1 MKTILPSTELF
12 TTSEVEIHY
21 ARKILGE
28 TRYIHSANDANN
40 ILRKYINQNQL
51 DLRESFWVLLLTN
64 ANQVVA
70 ISETA
75 RGTSRGTPVNAK
87 YIFQLALLTNA
98 SAIILAH
105 NHPSGK
111 LAISHSDIE
120 ETKKIKKLA
129 RMMEMTLLDHIIIT
143 SESFISMKEEN
154 KL

>member
-1 MKTILPSTELF
+1 M
-12 TTSEVEIHY
+12 
-21 ARKILGE
+21 
-28 TRYIHSANDANN
+28 
-40 ILRKYINQNQL
+40 
-51 DLRESFWVLLLTN
+51 RESFWVLLLTN

-75 RGTSRGTPVNAK
+75 RGTSRGTPVNTK

-120 ETKKIKKLA
+120 ETKKIKTLA

-154 KL
+154 EL